1 MFDLAF
7 LAGLAVWKWSSE
19 PGSQERCSGV
29 FHRRGKAGG
38 RGGFLSTKGSAHLG
52 EEQQGPYENFIPL
65 AVQSISDS
73 GLRGSARVGSPVG
86 KG

>member
-29 FHRRGKAGG
+29 FHRRGKAAG
-38 RGGFLSTKGSAHLG
+38 RCPYTHRNHL
-52 EEQQGPYENFIPL
+52 ERRLFVLDPDPTHHCDRPL
-65 AVQSISDS
+65 VF
-73 GLRGSARVGSPVG
+73 
-86 KG
+86 